1 MAAAFGNRDY
11 RAQYQEALKLFRDGD
26 IAHSITS
33 AKFNM
38 M

>member
-1 MAAAFGNRDY
+1 MAEAFGNRDY

-26 IAHSITS
+26 IARSIS
-33 AKFNM
+33 AARFNM